1 LFALAQ
7 FRQDTNDMQTPDENA
22 QVAQVVDRLVAKY
35 PTVPREQIQ
44 VVVARLQ
51 AKLQE
56 APVRDFVPV
65 LIENEARD
73 LISAKIQQADFSKYT
88 AETGS

>member
-1 LFALAQ
+1 
-7 FRQDTNDMQTPDENA
+7 MQTPDENA
-22 QVAQVVDRLVAKY
+22 QVTQVVERLVAKY
-35 PTVPREQIQ
+35 PTVPRDDIEA
-44 VVVARLQ
+44 VVAGVR
-51 AKLQE
+51 AKLQD

-73 LISAKIQQADFSKYT
+73 LISAKIQQADFSKYK